1 MKLRRMKL
9 HGLLLPA
16 LLGLFLGH
24 PAKAEGPN
32 WEAQIRERVAAHQLR
47 EALQIVED
55 RLAEA
60 PQDLEA
66 AGWRAR
72 LLAWTGRWKEAEA
85 EYRHLLALA
94 PRNVDLLVG
103 LASLLTWE
111 HRYEESLSLLEN
123 AAQIDP
129 HRADIYIG
137 KAQAYRGLGRAEQ
150 ARGAFHQ
157 ALALEP
163 SSADAR
169 TGLASLDGE
178 TRYELRF
185 ATDMDT
191 FNYTDAAQAYTTS
204 LGIRMSSRWSIS
216 ISGVGQ
222 QRFGQEA
229 GRFLGSVSYRLTG
242 RDSLTVGGGVAHD
255 QAVVPKSE
263 SFFEYGHG
271 FSFRHQGPVRAV
283 EVSYHQHWF
292 WYQNARVLALTPGI
306 LFYLPRAWTWSLQGT
321 AARSHLLGLGAEWQ
335 SSGSTRLGFPLYRR
349 LSGNVSF
356 GVGTEDFGLVDQV
369 GRFSART
376 FGGGLRYS
384 LGRRQEL
391 TNYVFTQDRSQGRT
405 QTSFGFSYAI
415 RF

>member
-1 MKLRRMKL
+1 MKL

-24 PAKAEGPN
+24 PAEAGGPD
-32 WEAQIRERVAAHQLR
+32 WQAQIRERIAAHQLR
-47 EALQIVED
+47 EALQIADD

-66 AGWRAR
+66 TGWRAH
-72 LLAWTGRWKEAEA
+72 LLAWTGHWKEAEA
-85 EYRHLLALA
+85 EYRHVLTLA
-94 PRNVDLLVG
+94 PRDVDALVG
-103 LASLLTWE
+103 LASLLTWQQ
-111 HRYEESLSLLEN
+111 RYEESLSLLED
-123 AAQIDP
+123 AARIDP
-129 HRADIYIG
+129 HRVDIYISKG
-137 KAQAYRGLGRAEQ
+137 QAYRGLGRSEQ
-150 ARGAFHQ
+150 ARQAFHQ

-163 SSADAR
+163 SNADAR
-169 TGLASLDGE
+169 AGLASLDGE
-178 TRYELRF
+178 ARYALRF
-185 ATDMDT
+185 STDIDT

-204 LGIRMSSRWSIS
+204 LSIRMNSRWSTS

-271 FSFRHQGPVRAV
+271 FSFADRRPVRGM

-292 WYQNARVLALTPGI
+292 WYQNARVLALTPGV
-306 LFYLPRAWTWSLQGT
+306 LFYFPRGWTWSLQGT
-321 AARSHLLGLGAEWQ
+321 AARSHLSGLGAEWQ
-335 SSGSTRLGFPLYRR
+335 PSGSTRLGFPLYRR

-356 GVGTEDFGLVDQV
+356 GVGTEDFALVDQV

-384 LGRRQEL
+384 LSRRQEL